1 MAKKTMVVVEA
12 DGKGEI
18 RSVGID
24 TSFPY
29 PFPGLQGA
37 ELLVAPGGACDPSQG
52 QLKARLS
59 PFRHAA
65 GCFIGTVAAPAA
77 DIVIASGQSIVLFA
91 NGNEG
96 ATTGL
101 TTGTL
106 SLADTNAEND
116 GGVAKGSSNFVTEG
130 IGVAPMEPWFAAAG
144 ADPNDDVNLP
154 QWLRDNDADYGS
166 AATRAL
172 FDACSV
178 EMTNGDDA
186 CVYDIGPMA
195 LWAQMSGVGRVRNGI
210 GGIGGSLWFMA
221 TPQVSASAKS
231 SEELT
236 VTITLQKPITIPS
249 SALAPT
255 VTGQVVIPLRFVL
268 LGYPQCP
275 TSAIDN
281 AMARKILEQDAR
293 MAELE
298 KRLES
303 AGK

>member
-1 MAKKTMVVVEA
+1 MAKKTMVVVEDSDKA
-12 DGKGEI
+12 I

-29 PFPGLQGA
+29 PFPGLQGT
-37 ELLVAPGGACDPSQG
+37 ELMVSPGGACDPSQG
-52 QLKARLS
+52 TLKSRLV

-65 GCFIGTVAAPAA
+65 AAFVGTVAAPAG
-77 DIVIASGQSIVLFA
+77 DIVITAGQSVVLFA

-106 SLADTNAEND
+106 TAADTNAEND
-116 GGVAKGSSNFVTEG
+116 GGVAKGTSNFITEG

-144 ADPNDDVNLP
+144 AQPNDSITLP
-154 QWLRDNDADYGS
+154 HWLRDLDADYSG
-166 AATRAL
+166 AAMRAL

-186 CVYDIGPMA
+186 CDYDIGPMS

-236 VTITLQKPITIPS
+236 VTITLTKPITIPS

-255 VTGQVVIPLRFVL
+255 VTGQVVVPFRFVL

-275 TSAIDN
+275 TSATDN
-281 AMARKILEQDAR
+281 AMARKILEQEQR
-293 MAELE
+293 MADLE
-298 KRLES
+298 KRLEA

>member
-1 MAKKTMVVVEA
+1 MAKKTMVVVEEN
-12 DGKGEI
+12 GKGEI

-37 ELLVAPGGACDPSQG
+37 ELMVAPGGACDPSQG
-52 QLKARLS
+52 QLKSRLV

-65 GCFIGTVAAPAA
+65 ACFIGTVADAGA
-77 DIVIASGQSIVLFA
+77 DIVFAAGQSVVLFA

-106 SLADTNAEND
+106 TNADTNAEND
-116 GGVAKGSSNFVTEG
+116 GGVAKGSSNFIAEG
-130 IGVAPMEPWFAAAG
+130 IGVAPMEPWLAQVG
-144 ADPNDDVNLP
+144 KDPNDDVGLP
-154 QWLRDNDADYGS
+154 HWLRDLDADYGS
-166 AATRAL
+166 AAMRAM
-172 FDACSV
+172 FDAVSV
-178 EMTNGDDA
+178 ELTNGDDS
-186 CVYDIGPMA
+186 CVYDMGPMA
-195 LWAQMSGVGRVRNGI
+195 LWAQMSGVGKVRNGI

-236 VTITLQKPITIPS
+236 VTVTLQKSITIPS

-255 VTGQVVIPLRFVL
+255 AAGQVVLPFRYVL

-275 TSAIDN
+275 TSAMDN
-281 AMARKILEQDAR
+281 AMARKIIEQDQR

-298 KRLES
+298 KRLEA